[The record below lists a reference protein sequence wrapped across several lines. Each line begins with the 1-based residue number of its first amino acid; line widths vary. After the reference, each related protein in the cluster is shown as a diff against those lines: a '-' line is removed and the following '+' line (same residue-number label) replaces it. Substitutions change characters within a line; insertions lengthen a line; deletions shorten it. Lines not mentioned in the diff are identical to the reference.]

1 MSIDTPYHN
10 SSQMIARRGAAI
22 SRFAI
27 RKELFVYILLSAM
40 FYIALWRGTGMWYGL
55 PANFNDGS
63 TGNILPHQ
71 IILYSLIPLIAV
83 YSLIEP
89 HRFIAYLRRIP
100 PLLTIIIVLCLA
112 SAAQS
117 VQLSASLKGMVAVT
131 VLTLPPLLFRLRYG
145 SVETLR
151 LARNFCIVAIFA
163 NVLYTFAFP
172 QFAIMSGNDYDG
184 MVKGLFYHKNEL
196 GQFCAIAFII
206 ILDMKS
212 PLRRLSYEMLIR
224 NAALLLTV
232 LLVVLARS
240 STAIVMIGVGT
251 SMLVGLRAI
260 SAVGNITVKSLFVLL
275 FCILLGLLGSLAYLG
290 VAEAIASAF
299 GKDLTFSGRSNIWDQ
314 LLPLVYERPF
324 LGYGFSTFRQPD
336 IVKEYVHVTFEAKST
351 HNSYLELALSI
362 GVPATVLWTVY
373 VLSRVYLKTVMTQ
386 STIQMR
392 AAQSKEAVILFLIA
406 IGGLTEAAM
415 MLSPSLVWPI
425 MVASLPLTCS
435 PIILKTKRR

>member
-1 MSIDTPYHN
+1 MSITTPYDH
-10 SSQMIARRGAAI
+10 SSRTVPQRRLGR
-22 SRFAI
+22 SRLAI
-27 RKELFVYILLSAM
+27 RREVFVHGLLSMM

-55 PANFNDGS
+55 PANFDDGS
-63 TGNILPHQ
+63 DLSVLPQ
-71 IILYSLIPLIAV
+71 QFILYSLIPLTAIYAF
-83 YSLIEP
+83 LEP
-89 HRFIAYLRRIP
+89 NRFVAYFRRTP
-100 PLLTIIIVLCLA
+100 PLLMIIAVLCIA

-117 VQLSASLKGMVAVT
+117 VQLSASLRGLVAIV
-131 VLTLPPLLFRLRYG
+131 VITLPPLLFRLRYG

-172 QFAIMSGNDYDG
+172 QFAVMQGNDYDG
-184 MVKGLFYHKNEL
+184 MVKGLFYHKNGL

-224 NAALLLTV
+224 NLALLLTL

-240 STAIVMIGVGT
+240 STAVVMIGVGT
-251 SMLVGLRAI
+251 SMLFGLRVI

-314 LLPLVYERPF
+314 LLPLVYERPL
-324 LGYGFSTFRQPD
+324 LGYGFSTFKQPD
-336 IVKEYVHVTFEAKST
+336 IIKEYVHVTFEAKST

-362 GVPATVLWTVY
+362 GVPAMVLWTFY
-373 VLSRVYLKTVMTQ
+373 VLSRIYLKTIMTQ
-386 STIQMR
+386 KTTQMR
-392 AAQSKEAVILFLIA
+392 EAQSKEAVILLLIA

-425 MVASLPLTCS
+425 MVAALPLTCS